1 MALRTI
7 LTTEHDEEALR
18 KHSRPVTVFNERL
31 HKMIDDM
38 VETLRDSGG
47 VGLAAPQVGILRRI
61 VVIEREDGSILELVN
76 PEVIAT
82 EGEQT
87 GTEGCLSLP
96 GVWGM
101 VTRPMTVT
109 VKAQDRNGEPFTETA
124 SGLIGRCFVHE
135 CEHLDGVLFTD
146 RADHI
151 LTNEELE
158 AMDEAAE
165 EVKTASRR
173 YAKRQLSW
181 LRGKPEVHWY
191 LWKKET
197 NYQEAC
203 QFSTH
208 FLEISAIL

>member
-7 LTTEHDEEALR
+7 LTTEHEEDALR
-18 KHSRPVTVFNERL
+18 KHSRPVTAFNARL
-31 HKMIDDM
+31 HGMLDDM
-38 VETLRDSGG
+38 TETLRESGG

-87 GTEGCLSLP
+87 GPEGCLSLP
-96 GVWGM
+96 GVWGE

-109 VKAQDRNGEPFTETA
+109 IKALDRNGEPFTETA

-135 CEHLDGVLFTD
+135 CEHLDGILFVD

-151 LTNEELE
+151 LTEEELQM
-158 AMDEAAE
+158 MDEAAME
-165 EVKTASRR
+165 E
-173 YAKRQLSW
+173 
-181 LRGKPEVHWY
+181 E
-191 LWKKET
+191 
-197 NYQEAC
+197 EA
-203 QFSTH
+203 
-208 FLEISAIL
+208 

>member
-165 EVKTASRR
+165 AAAE
-173 YAKRQLSW
+173 
-181 LRGKPEVHWY
+181 E
-191 LWKKET
+191 ET
-197 NYQEAC
+197 
-203 QFSTH
+203 
-208 FLEISAIL
+208 I